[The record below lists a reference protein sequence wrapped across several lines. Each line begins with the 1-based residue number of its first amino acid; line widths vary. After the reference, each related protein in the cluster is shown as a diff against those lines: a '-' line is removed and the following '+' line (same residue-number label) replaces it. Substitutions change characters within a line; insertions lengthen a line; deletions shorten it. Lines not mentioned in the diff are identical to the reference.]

1 MSEISEAELDPKVKG
16 LWLKAMSSVQ
26 TKNYGY
32 AIKLLQSVLKDA
44 PGFLDARRLL
54 RKCEGN
60 ETGGPKKRGSL
71 FGMKTGG
78 GLGTMKLAGQVKKD
92 PLAALPAIEAELEKD
107 PYGPEL
113 NDLLFEAFL
122 ALGWDESA
130 AFALETVR
138 SSHPEEAKYLHKLAE
153 FYLTHSQSMKASE
166 VYRDIIKHH
175 PTDSAAIKGEKDAT
189 ARASMEKQKW
199 GEDSSMRDLM
209 RNKEEFEELEKQSR
223 TGLTREQLEER
234 RDQLATEYAKDQNN
248 LKVVKELAG
257 VFERLE
263 DWEQAAAYFDWA
275 YSLSHGDVALRT
287 KAGLMQD
294 RLKEHE
300 MKTLEARAAENPD
313 DPEVKAMLEQRRVER
328 QQEAVGEARRRVEEN
343 PTDPLL
349 RFELGQALFNA
360 GDYSE
365 AIPQLQQAKR
375 NPHIQSKVL
384 LLLGR
389 TFKAKGMLDMGVKQL
404 DTALQDL
411 VGMDATKKEVL
422 YEKGLLHEE
431 MGDKTAAIEC
441 FKEIYEVDY
450 GYRDVA
456 QRVESSYG
464 G

>member
-1 MSEISEAELDPKVKG
+1 MSEISEADLDPKVKP
-16 LWLKAMSSVQ
+16 LWLKAMTSVQ

-44 PGFLDARRLL
+44 PGFLDARRVL
-54 RKCEGN
+54 RKCESQ
-60 ETGGPKKRGSL
+60 ETGGPKKRTGL
-71 FGMKTGG
+71 FGMKSGG
-78 GLGTMKLAGQVKKD
+78 GLGAMKLGSQVKKD

-107 PYGPEL
+107 PYSPEL
-113 NDLLFEAFL
+113 NESLFDAFD
-122 ALGWDESA
+122 ALGWIDSA

-138 SSHPEEAKYLHKLAE
+138 QGYPDHLKLMHKLAE
-153 FYLTHSQSMKASE
+153 FYLTHSRSMKAAE

-175 PTDSAAIKGEKDAT
+175 PTDSAAIKGDKDAT
-189 ARASMEKQKW
+189 ARASMEKQNW
-199 GEDSSMRDLM
+199 SEDSTMRDLM
-209 RNKEEFEELEKQSR
+209 RNKEESEEIEKQSR
-223 TGLTREQLEER
+223 SGLTRDQLEER
-234 RDQLATEYAKDQNN
+234 LAALAADYARDQNN
-248 LKVVKELAG
+248 LKVVKEMAG
-257 VFERLE
+257 VYERLE
-263 DWEQAAAYFDWA
+263 DWENAHAYFDWA
-275 YSLSHGDVALRT
+275 FTLSNGDVALRT

-294 RLKEHE
+294 RLKEKELHD
-300 MKTLEARAAENPD
+300 LEARAAENPD
-313 DPEVKAMLEQRRVER
+313 DPEVKAILDERRLSRTREAIESARARVE
-328 QQEAVGEARRRVEEN
+328 QN
-343 PTDPLL
+343 PTDPLV
-349 RFELGQALFNA
+349 RFELGRALFNA
-360 GDYSE
+360 GEFSD

-404 DTALQDL
+404 ETALEDL

-422 YEKGLLHEE
+422 YEKGLLHQE
-431 MGDKTAAIEC
+431 MGDQAAAIEC

>member
-1 MSEISEAELDPKVKG
+1 MSEISEAELDPKVKPV
-16 LWLKAMSSVQ
+16 WLKAMTAVQ

-44 PGFLDARRLL
+44 PGFLDGRRLL
-54 RKCEGN
+54 RKCAGQH
-60 ETGGPKKRGSL
+60 TGGPKKRTGL

-78 GLGTMKLAGQVKKD
+78 GLGAMKLSGQVKKD
-92 PLAALPAIEAELEKD
+92 PEGSLVAIEAELEKD
-107 PYGPEL
+107 PYSPEL
-113 NDLLFEAFL
+113 NDLLFEAFQ
-122 ALGWDESA
+122 ALGWNDSA

-138 SSHPEEAKYLHKLAE
+138 GGYPEEAKYLHKLAE
-153 FYLTHSQSMKASE
+153 FYLTHSESQKAAD

-199 GEDSSMRDLM
+199 SEGANMRDLM
-209 RNKEEFEELEKQSR
+209 RNKEEFEEIEKQSR
-223 TGLTREQLEER
+223 TGLTREQLEEK
-234 RDQLATEYAKDQNN
+234 RDQLAALYAQDQNN
-248 LKVVKELAG
+248 LKVVKDLAA

-263 DWEQAAAYFDWA
+263 DWEQAQAYYDWA
-275 YSLSHGDVALRT
+275 FSLSNGDVALRT
-287 KAGLMQD
+287 KAGLMGD
-294 RLKEHE
+294 RVKEQE
-300 MKTLEARAAENPD
+300 MRDLEVRAAENPD
-313 DPEVKAMLEQRRVER
+313 DPEVKALLEERRKAR
-328 QQEAVGEARRRVEEN
+328 TQEAVEEARRRVEQN
-343 PTDPLL
+343 PTDPVL
-349 RFELGQALFNA
+349 RFELGQALYHA
-360 GDYSE
+360 GDLSE

-404 DTALQDL
+404 ETALQDL
-411 VGMDATKKEVL
+411 IGMDATKKEVL
-422 YEKGLLHEE
+422 YEKGLIHEE
-431 MGDKTAAIEC
+431 MGDKQAAIEC

-456 QRVESSYG
+456 ARVESSYG